1 MAVDELSPA
10 QISELHADLLML
22 KDELEESVNSGSD
35 RTDVVDLD
43 QEIGRLSRMDAL
55 QQQKMA
61 EAEQAR
67 HRLRLKAVRRA
78 LSAMDDDDYGFCQRC
93 GEPIAFR
100 RLKARPESPCCVPCL
115 RTIEAKSSR

>member
-1 MAVDELSPA
+1 MPNEDLTEL
-10 QISELHADLLML
+10 QRLELRGDLLAL
-22 KDELEESVNSGSD
+22 KGQLKLSIAASED
-35 RTDVVDLD
+35 RTNVVDLD

-67 HRLRLKAVRRA
+67 HKLRLKMVVRA
-78 LSAMDDDDYGFCQRC
+78 LRAYDEDEFGYCSRC
-93 GEPIAFR
+93 GESIAYL

-115 RTIEAKSSR
+115 SAVEFKR